1 MLRRFHWLID
11 WLMLRWAPRMYAIGE
26 LFCKMLF
33 TRRKQNLFAFWWN
46 TGLSLHCLSFH
57 ICFRVDPTAKVDGRR
72 NNPVEMAASRNSTQV
87 LDILS
92 EHADISAT
100 LKLVQLSELMRSS
113 DTLTKDEFQ
122 GILHSLPVDLVSSAY
137 SVFVCFNCTH
147 NFNQTQSASLHISTI
162 FQWDI
167 QVSSADVCG
176 CGTLLQDA
184 IRKNKQHF
192 VRLLLEFGL

>member
-1 MLRRFHWLID
+1 
-11 WLMLRWAPRMYAIGE
+11 
-26 LFCKMLF
+26 
-33 TRRKQNLFAFWWN
+33 
-46 TGLSLHCLSFH
+46 
-57 ICFRVDPTAKVDGRR
+57 
-72 NNPVEMAASRNSTQV
+72 MAASRNSTQV

-192 VRLLLEFGL
+192 VRLLLEFGLYHFYHRISRKELLWLVHIYHLSHFEL

>member
-1 MLRRFHWLID
+1 
-11 WLMLRWAPRMYAIGE
+11 MYAIGE

-33 TRRKQNLFAFWWN
+33 KRRKKTLFAFCWN
-46 TGLSLHCLSFH
+46 TGLSLQCLSFH

-122 GILHSLPVDLVSSAY
+122 GILHSLPVDLVSSAH

-147 NFNQTQSASLHISTI
+147 NFNHTCYSGEQ
-162 FQWDI
+162 
-167 QVSSADVCG
+167 CG
-176 CGTLLQDA
+176 C
-184 IRKNKQHF
+184 
-192 VRLLLEFGL
+192 VRLWNSPARRNPQEQATLCSPSLGIRVVSFLSSHCLKGAFIK

>member
-1 MLRRFHWLID
+1 
-11 WLMLRWAPRMYAIGE
+11 
-26 LFCKMLF
+26 
-33 TRRKQNLFAFWWN
+33 
-46 TGLSLHCLSFH
+46 
-57 ICFRVDPTAKVDGRR
+57 
-72 NNPVEMAASRNSTQV
+72 MAASRNSTQV

-147 NFNQTQSASLHISTI
+147 NFNQTCYSGEQ
-162 FQWDI
+162 
-167 QVSSADVCG
+167 CG
-176 CGTLLQDA
+176 CVRLWNSPARCNPQEQATLCSPSLA
-184 IRKNKQHF
+184 IRVVSFLSSHCLKGAFIK
-192 VRLLLEFGL
+192 

>member
-1 MLRRFHWLID
+1 
-11 WLMLRWAPRMYAIGE
+11 
-26 LFCKMLF
+26 
-33 TRRKQNLFAFWWN
+33 
-46 TGLSLHCLSFH
+46 
-57 ICFRVDPTAKVDGRR
+57 
-72 NNPVEMAASRNSTQV
+72 MAASRNSTEV

-147 NFNQTQSASLHISTI
+147 NFNQTQSASLHI
-162 FQWDI
+162 Q
-167 QVSSADVCG
+167 
-176 CGTLLQDA
+176 
-184 IRKNKQHF
+184 
-192 VRLLLEFGL
+192 LLEYSIPPAAAAPAPAPEPKIRALWC

>member
-1 MLRRFHWLID
+1 
-11 WLMLRWAPRMYAIGE
+11 
-26 LFCKMLF
+26 
-33 TRRKQNLFAFWWN
+33 
-46 TGLSLHCLSFH
+46 
-57 ICFRVDPTAKVDGRR
+57 
-72 NNPVEMAASRNSTQV
+72 MAASRNSTQV

-122 GILHSLPVDLVSSAY
+122 GILHSLPVDLVSSAH
-137 SVFVCFNCTH
+137 SLFVCFNCTH

-192 VRLLLEFGL
+192 VRLLLEFGLYHFYHRMAFPERSFYGWFIFITLATLSFEQMQFFILGPKYCLFN